1 VRPASLHSEEF
12 VYIDT
17 HIPDS
22 VQTVCE
28 LPLPPNNT
36 ALKHVYTNRSIA
48 KFSLDIYHWGV
59 GLAVTERIRDIGQ
72 NVSQSPIQTGSSS
85 SHSYCQ
91 MLLLIAFLEEDFIGN
106 HDNYNN
112 RIINNIYVG
121 FQYIILLLKIP
132 VGLRKNFFENL
143 RLFGHGPQ
151 KDPPR
156 KDTSNL
162 SH

>member
-1 VRPASLHSEEF
+1 
-12 VYIDT
+12 
-17 HIPDS
+17 

-59 GLAVTERIRDIGQ
+59 GLAVTERIRDVGQ
-72 NVSQSPIQTGSSS
+72 NVSQSCIQTGSSS
-85 SHSYCQ
+85 SHSYFQ
-91 MLLLIAFLEEDFIGN
+91 IILLIAFLEKAFIGN
-106 HDNYNN
+106 YDNYNN
-112 RIINNIYVG
+112 TIINNIYVG
-121 FQYIILLLKIP
+121 LQDIILLLKIP
-132 VGLRKNFFENL
+132 MGLRKNLFENL
-143 RLFGHGPQ
+143 RQFGQGPE

-156 KDTSNL
+156 NDTSNL